1 MLLVG
6 VEDWLVSMISE
17 RFMELVERVS
27 MCGGFV
33 AIVKRLEIVDEEVKI
48 VLWLVQLPS

>member
-1 MLLVG
+1 MVN
-6 VEDWLVSMISE
+6 MISE

-27 MCGGFV
+27 MCGWFV
-33 AIVKRLEIVDEEVKI
+33 AIAKRLEIVDEEVKI